1 MICTRCKTDKPNEA
15 FGLNRSKASGYQS
28 HCKQCDSERSKARAL
43 LRTPEDRARIAANN
57 RAWEKA
63 NPEKR
68 AAAVLKHAP
77 KLRPVD
83 PAKARARAAAWR
95 KANPEKHKA
104 ANARRYE
111 RHKARFHANVAA
123 RRAHQKHA
131 IPPWSDPEKIRAI
144 YAEARQRNEA
154 GEKVH
159 VDHVIPLKNPLV
171 CGLHTPDN
179 LEIIP
184 ALDNWSKNNRH
195 WPDMP

>member
-15 FGLNRSKASGYQS
+15 FGLNRSKASGY
-28 HCKQCDSERSKARAL
+28 HHYCKVCASIAQKNLSPEAKARK
-43 LRTPEDRARIAANN
+43 RARS
-57 RAWEKA
+57 RAWALA
-63 NPEKR
+63 NPERTAEIK
-68 AAAVLKHAP
+68 AKHAP
-77 KLRPVD
+77 KLKPRD
-83 PAKARARAAAWR
+83 PTKDRERQAAWR
-95 KANPEKHKA
+95 KANPEKRKA

>member
-1 MICTRCKTDKPNEA
+1 MICTRCTTDKPNEA

-28 HCKQCDSERSKARAL
+28 YCRACFSAYQKRL
-43 LRTPEDRARIAANN
+43 SPEVRAKKIEAS
-57 RAWEKA
+57 RAWAQA
-63 NPEKR
+63 NPARTAEIQAKHFQKR
-68 AAAVLKHAP
+68 KEASRSADQE
-77 KLRPVD
+77 RQT
-83 PAKARARAAAWR
+83 AWR
-95 KANPEKHKA
+95 KANPEKNKA
-104 ANARRYE
+104 GRARHYTA
-111 RHKARFHANVAA
+111 HKARYHAAVVA